1 MMLSGGIDSFELIL
15 EEEEKRVI
23 KKKTYTDISK
33 QVWESDK
40 LKITCEKKEGVYKY
54 KKPYKNLEDYIYFN
68 KSHIFDPPKEF
79 NPKIH
84 CEEHEQ
90 DWVVTIEEKSNISM
104 EKLTK
109 TKDQSKGNE
118 KVKLSDLNLED
129 IQAKLDKIK
138 GKI

>member
-1 MMLSGGIDSFELIL
+1 M
-15 EEEEKRVI
+15 
-23 KKKTYTDISK
+23 KKKRGIYT
-33 QVWESDK
+33 
-40 LKITCEKKEGVYKY
+40 Y
-54 KKPYKNLEDYIYFN
+54 KKPYKSLEDYIYYN
-68 KSHIFDPPKEF
+68 KHNFVIIDPPKEF
-79 NPKIH
+79 NPETH

>member
-1 MMLSGGIDSFELIL
+1 
-15 EEEEKRVI
+15 
-23 KKKTYTDISK
+23 
-33 QVWESDK
+33 
-40 LKITCEKKEGVYKY
+40 
-54 KKPYKNLEDYIYFN
+54 
-68 KSHIFDPPKEF
+68 
-79 NPKIH
+79 
-84 CEEHEQ
+84 
-90 DWVVTIEEKSNISM
+90 M